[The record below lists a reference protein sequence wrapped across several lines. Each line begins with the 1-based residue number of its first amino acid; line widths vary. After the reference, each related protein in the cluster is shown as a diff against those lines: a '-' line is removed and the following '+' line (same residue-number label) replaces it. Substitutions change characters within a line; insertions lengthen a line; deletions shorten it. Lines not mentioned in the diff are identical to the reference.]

1 MQTHEDAMLGALI
14 RSNARRHAPPQG
26 LAERIRSR
34 LHESAISAQ
43 APGAAPTRTVSRW
56 RRFFGALAIYG
67 AGAATA
73 WLVASALLVAPVP
86 GGMEVEITASHV
98 RSLMADHL
106 SDVRSGDR
114 HAVKPWFAGKLDFSP
129 PVIDLAAEGFP
140 LAGGRLDYL
149 NGRPAAALVYTAGSH
164 VINLFIWP
172 APTSP
177 AARNAEPSRVTEQRG
192 YKLIHWTAAGMQV
205 WAISD
210 MGADELRSFADLMRT
225 RMALA
230 DGKASA
236 G

>member
-26 LAERIRSR
+26 LAERIRPR
-34 LHESAISAQ
+34 LHESAMSAQ
-43 APGAAPTRTVSRW
+43 TPGAAPMRIVSRW

-86 GGMEVEITASHV
+86 GGMEEEITASHV

-149 NGRPAAALVYTAGSH
+149 IGRPAAALVYTAGSH
-164 VINLFIWP
+164 VINLFIRSGCP
-172 APTSP
+172 DSPGTLRHEADVYSRPCKTPT
-177 AARNAEPSRVTEQRG
+177 
-192 YKLIHWTAAGMQV
+192 
-205 WAISD
+205 
-210 MGADELRSFADLMRT
+210 T
-225 RMALA
+225 RINTG
-230 DGKASA
+230 DSG
-236 G
+236 